1 MTHLN
6 ALRCHPLSAVALV
19 LAVAC
24 AADEEDPRSPVDDTL
39 GVTGAPLMAAAETC
53 EDVNDAL
60 AAQFRADLKRLFAT
74 GQCATTPWN
83 GVGMPSI
90 GIDDG
95 DWAVDLGGEG
105 SPVMGAGGSGTVG
118 AAGAPSTPGNGDNG
132 GLVAD
137 GSDRPETVT
146 GTNVQV
152 SGVDEGDIV
161 KTDGRNLYVLHDNI
175 LEMVQASTS
184 GAMASVAGVM
194 LEGQVREMYVIGNA
208 DATTRQVVVI
218 ADVAGE
224 LVYDAAKIPVPSS
237 SPGSFQPGAVGS
249 GPIMVDAEAPVE
261 EVDAIA
267 VGAGGTPSDPA
278 LPTAGTGNA
287 SIYPSGW
294 VLEDGVVVAP
304 APTGPAVGLS
314 GSGWGA
320 VPMTKVTV
328 LEATDTSL
336 SLESQAYYDGAYQS
350 SRRTGE
356 RLHLVLS
363 IQKNWPAPA
372 VCPSHADRVKA
383 EVLVIERLLD
393 DGKEIADIPA
403 EQLED
408 MVASELVDG
417 ILEDQDATLA
427 QLTAAEY
434 LPRRFVLEGSEVTAT
449 QLECSNIFMPR
460 AGSSVSG
467 VTYLAEIDLD
477 EPTGDAGSAAILGQ
491 SHILYGGGGALVL
504 GTNQSEIDPETGM
517 WNEVAYV
524 HRFDLGAEGISYAA
538 SLGMLGR
545 IKDQFS
551 LDVAGD
557 DLRVVSSEGWWTEQR
572 NSLSVLREVDD
583 SGLLSEIG
591 RVDGIGDGEDVKAVR
606 FLGERAYVVTFLQ
619 TDPLF
624 VLDVSDS
631 EAPELLGGTPEIPG
645 FSTYLHPLDEG
656 HLLTVGY
663 DADGW
668 TPAIQI
674 FDVSQPTAPD
684 QMHKLALSSDGS
696 SSSLSDYKAFT
707 YYPEQKLLAIP
718 FARYSG
724 RPLSSMMLFKIDLV
738 SGITKLGEVDGDFV
752 LGLPQASESES
763 CYQWGDAQS
772 LMSRSVFFDQT
783 LFAIAQRGIA
793 SVDASNPSEVH
804 ARMVFASATEYQSGY
819 CDVWYTGEGGA
830 TGVGGATAEGV
841 GGAESV
847 GTGGSSGVIGVAGGA
862 SVVSGGADG
871 GVVVDPGS
879 GATGTG
885 GATAI

>member
-1 MTHLN
+1 MTHLS
-6 ALRCHPLSAVALV
+6 AFRSHPLSSVALV

-24 AADEEDPRSPVDDTL
+24 AADDENARSPVDDTV
-39 GVTGAPLMAAAETC
+39 GVTGSMLMAAAETC
-53 EDVNDAL
+53 EDVDEAL
-60 AAQFRADLKRLFAT
+60 VEQFRSDLKRLFAT
-74 GQCATTPWN
+74 GQCVTTPWN
-83 GVGMPSI
+83 GVGVPSI
-90 GIDDG
+90 GIDG
-95 DWAVDLGGEG
+95 DWSSDSGEG
-105 SPVMGAGGSGTVG
+105 SPVMGAGGSAAIG
-118 AAGAPSTPGNGDNG
+118 AAGATSVPVSGDNG
-132 GLVAD
+132 GLISD
-137 GSDRPETVT
+137 GSGRPETVT

-184 GAMASVAGVM
+184 GAMTSVTSLR
-194 LEGQVREMYVIGNA
+194 LEGQVREMYVVGSA
-208 DATTRQVVVI
+208 DQPTRQVVVI

-224 LVYDAAKIPVPSS
+224 AVYGAAGVPVPSS
-237 SPGSFQPGAVGS
+237 SPGSVGGAVGGGAVDS
-249 GPIMVDAEAPVE
+249 GSIAIDAAMPADEAPV
-261 EVDAIA
+261 VV
-267 VGAGGTPSDPA
+267 VGAGGASSEPNLA
-278 LPTAGTGNA
+278 TAGTGNA

-294 VLEDGVVVAP
+294 VLQEGVAVAP
-304 APTGPAVGLS
+304 APTGAVVGVNA
-314 GSGWGA
+314 GSWGM

-328 LEATDTSL
+328 LEATDTAL
-336 SLESQAYYDGAYQS
+336 SLKSQAYYDGAYQS
-350 SRRTGE
+350 SRRTDD

-363 IQKNWPAPA
+363 IQKNWPALDA
-372 VCPSHADRVKA
+372 CPTNADRLKA
-383 EVLVIERLLD
+383 EMVVIEQLLD
-393 DGKEIADIPA
+393 DGKEIASIPA

-408 MVASELVDG
+408 MVAAELVDNM
-417 ILEDQDATLA
+417 LEDQTAALS
-427 QLTAAEY
+427 QLTAAEF
-434 LPRRFVLEGSEVTAT
+434 LPRRFVLEGAQLSAS
-449 QLECSNIFMPR
+449 QLECASIFMPR

-467 VTYLAEIDLD
+467 VTYLAEIDLG
-477 EPTGDAGSAAILGQ
+477 EPTADAGSAAILGQ
-491 SHILYGGGGALVL
+491 SHILYGGGGSLVL
-504 GTNQSEIDPETGM
+504 GTNQGEIDPETGM
-517 WNEVAYV
+517 YSEIAYV
-524 HRFDLGAEGISYAA
+524 HRFELGADGVAYSA
-538 SLGMLGR
+538 SAGMVGR

-551 LDVAGD
+551 FDVTGD

-583 SGLLSEIG
+583 SGLLTEIG

-624 VLDVSDS
+624 VLDVSDP

-684 QMHKLALSSDGS
+684 QLHKLALSSDGS

-752 LGLPQASESES
+752 LGLPLPSDSES
-763 CYQWGDAQS
+763 CYQWGDSQS

-783 LFAIAQRGIA
+783 LFAVAQRGIA
-793 SVDASNPSEVH
+793 SVDATNPSQVH
-804 ARMVFASATEYQSGY
+804 ARMVFASATETQSGY

-830 TGVGGATAEGV
+830 TGVGGATSDGV

-847 GTGGSSGVIGVAGGA
+847 GSAGSAPVIGVAGGA
-862 SVVSGGADG
+862 SVGAGGADA
-871 GVVVDPGS
+871 GVVIDPGS
-879 GATGTG
+879 GATT
-885 GATAI
+885 TQVD